1 MLVID
6 LIKSTSFEEVKKELY
21 LSGRYEDNILQK
33 FARYY
38 EEFKNSE
45 LYFDAKHNKIQVN
58 RENFETSNF
67 IYSVEKDDIEKL
79 ITFVPATDVLGSTL
93 FESDLKDLSK
103 ELIVSAILNFL
114 TFDGNCFSEEERKE
128 YLNNLKEHIQTVRNT
143 N

>member
-79 ITFVPATDVLGSTL
+79 ITFVPAIDVLGSTL

-114 TFDGNCFSEEERKE
+114 TFDGNCFCEEERKE
-128 YLNNLKEHIQTVRNT
+128 YLNNLKEHIQTVSNT